1 MEAVKPKTPP
11 APAWQDELDLLR
23 RPAGM
28 LAGCLAGA
36 AIVLLVSNWL
46 RSSSEAELARAQ
58 QLRSASAAR
67 LHNVGIERQELAR
80 FGPRFA
86 QLQAGGLIG
95 DENRLAW
102 IEAIRTSQASRKL
115 VSANYEIEP
124 QQPVSGELALLTG
137 DYHLRASRMR
147 LELGMVHELDMFN
160 LLGDLRAAG
169 PFTVQECRIRRNDV
183 PQEAVGVA
191 RLTGNCTLVWL
202 TLGAP
207 PQPIVAPASQG
218 MP

>member
-1 MEAVKPKTPP
+1 MEAMKTKAPP
-11 APAWQDELDLLR
+11 APTWRDELDLLR

-36 AIVLLVSNWL
+36 FVVLLVATWL
-46 RSSSEAELARAQ
+46 RSSAEADLARAQ
-58 QLRSASAAR
+58 QLRAASAAR
-67 LHNVGIERQELAR
+67 LQNVALEQQELTR
-80 FGPRFA
+80 FAPRFA

-102 IEAIRTSQASRKL
+102 IEAIKASQAGRKL

-124 QQPVSGELALLTG
+124 QQPVNGELTLLQG

-147 LELGMVHELDMFN
+147 LELGLVHELDLFN

-169 PFTVQECRIRRNDV
+169 PFTVQECRVRRNDV
-183 PQEAVGVA
+183 PLEAVAVA
-191 RLTGNCTLVWL
+191 RLSANCTLVWL

-207 PQPIVAPASQG
+207 PAPIAAPSGQA
-218 MP
+218 MR